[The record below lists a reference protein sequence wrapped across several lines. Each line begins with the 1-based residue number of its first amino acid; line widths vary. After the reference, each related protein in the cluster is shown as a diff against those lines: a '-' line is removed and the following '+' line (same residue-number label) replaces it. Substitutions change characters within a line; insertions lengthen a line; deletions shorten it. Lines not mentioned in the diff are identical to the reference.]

1 MNWLGLALLSA
12 AFAGL
17 VGIFGKL
24 GMRDVDSI
32 VATTIRCVVMLAVLL
47 LVVFLQGKPINLS
60 KANASDWV
68 FVALA
73 GIAGAASWVC
83 YFQALKIGQA
93 SRVAPVDRL
102 STVVTI
108 VLAALFLGEKL
119 SLKVAAG
126 AILLV
131 AGAVI
136 IAI

>member
-12 AFAGL
+12 VFAGL
-17 VGIFGKL
+17 VGVFGKL

-32 VATTIRCVVMLAVLL
+32 VATTIRCVVMLLVLL
-47 LVVFLQGKPINLS
+47 LVVFLQGRQINLS
-60 KANASDWV
+60 KVNASDWI

-93 SRVAPVDRL
+93 SRVAPIDRL
-102 STVVTI
+102 SIVVTI

-119 SLKVAAG
+119 TLKIVAG
-126 AILLV
+126 ALLV
-131 AGAVI
+131 VLGAVI

>member
-32 VATTIRCVVMLAVLL
+32 VATTIRCVVMLLALL
-47 LVVFLQGKPINLS
+47 VVVFLQGKTINVS
-60 KANASDWV
+60 KVSTSDWV
-68 FVALA
+68 FVTLA

-102 STVVTI
+102 STLVTI

-119 SLKVAAG
+119 TLKIAAG

-131 AGAVI
+131 LGAVV